1 MLRLVV
7 YFLVIAAL
15 AAVLSWLADNPGS
28 IIVNWQGYIW
38 NTDVFE
44 LAIILSVLSALTIL
58 LWTALRS
65 IWQSP
70 AAIGNFFNRRRE
82 KRGLEALSSGM
93 IAIGAGD
100 RSLATRYAIQ
110 ARKSLPNEPMTHLLR
125 AQAAQLAGDR
135 STSRRIFE
143 AMLASPDTEALGL
156 RGLFLEAEKE
166 GEQEAARQ
174 FAERAVKLNPKLSWP
189 VDALFDIQCRS
200 SDWDGAL
207 ETLAVARKH
216 GHIEKPAAD
225 RRRAVLLAGQA
236 QDAED
241 NDPERAMNLA
251 LEAHKLAPN
260 LVPAAA
266 VAGRLLASRGSTPRA
281 TKVLQQAW
289 RKSPHPDLAVAY
301 AYARLGDS
309 PRDRLERVKQL
320 AALTPNVSESPIAV
334 ANAAIEA
341 REFDV
346 ARQALEPLTEGR
358 LSQRVCTLMARIEG
372 EQHNNAGA
380 VREWLARAV
389 NAPRDPAWT
398 ADGVVSDTWLPVSPV
413 TGALDAFQWRV
424 PVEANEPRDKELL
437 AQKIEELVKL
447 GVSPETMIGAGA
459 PLSGQ
464 ASDVSSAAPTDPS
477 SEKEGLATTSEEAKP
492 TSKAAPDR
500 EAVDVEA
507 VEVKPG
513 SGSDNSNELAQ
524 TKENL
529 VVRAEV
535 ATAEPLVASS
545 DNTSVDIEQDAPREQ
560 PDAKKARVVIVEE
573 KSSLSNEQAQSSS
586 STARSS
592 DNPSNVTSDA
602 PKQGSRGDKKVA
614 ASKGSGAETNIFVSP
629 RAPDDPGPDAADSN
643 LNAPTGRLPP
653 FQTVKG

>member
-1 MLRLVV
+1 
-7 YFLVIAAL
+7 A
-15 AAVLSWLADNPGS
+15 
-28 IIVNWQGYIW
+28 
-38 NTDVFE
+38 
-44 LAIILSVLSALTIL
+44 
-58 LWTALRS
+58 
-65 IWQSP
+65 
-70 AAIGNFFNRRRE
+70 
-82 KRGLEALSSGM
+82 
-93 IAIGAGD
+93 
-100 RSLATRYAIQ
+100 
-110 ARKSLPNEPMTHLLR
+110 
-125 AQAAQLAGDR
+125 
-135 STSRRIFE
+135 
-143 AMLASPDTEALGL
+143 
-156 RGLFLEAEKE
+156 
-166 GEQEAARQ
+166 
-174 FAERAVKLNPKLSWP
+174 
-189 VDALFDIQCRS
+189 
-200 SDWDGAL
+200 
-207 ETLAVARKH
+207 
-216 GHIEKPAAD
+216 
-225 RRRAVLLAGQA
+225 
-236 QDAED
+236 
-241 NDPERAMNLA
+241 ND
-251 LEAHKLAPN
+251 
-260 LVPAAA
+260 
-266 VAGRLLASRGSTPRA
+266 
-281 TKVLQQAW
+281 
-289 RKSPHPDLAVAY
+289 
-301 AYARLGDS
+301 
-309 PRDRLERVKQL
+309 
-320 AALTPNVSESPIAV
+320 
-334 ANAAIEA
+334 
-341 REFDV
+341 
-346 ARQALEPLTEGR
+346 
-358 LSQRVCTLMARIEG
+358 
-372 EQHNNAGA
+372 
-380 VREWLARAV
+380 
-389 NAPRDPAWT
+389 
-398 ADGVVSDTWLPVSPV
+398 
-413 TGALDAFQWRV
+413 
-424 PVEANEPRDKELL
+424 PRDKELL

-513 SGSDNSNELAQ
+513 SGSDKSNEPAQ

-529 VVRAEV
+529 VVRVEV